1 MNPNGLGGIIQLIDK
16 FFQGSYPQSTLTY
29 ASSCHFHHSH
39 SFLIHPNHIHFPSIP
54 SQSST
59 YASSYHP
66 PLSILPSSPIH
77 PTILHSN
84 IPSNPSHSNLTQISL
99 QSNPTYYTLNSY
111 LISTY
116 YTPSSHTSNPSSKIY
131 PSIPLS
137 ISLSHLQSKSI
148 K

>member
-1 MNPNGLGGIIQLIDK
+1 MSPNGLGGIIQLIDK

-59 YASSYHP
+59 YASISHP
-66 PLSILPSSPIH
+66 HYYPPTSPLSILPSSPIH

-84 IPSNPSHSNLTQISL
+84 IPS
-99 QSNPTYYTLNSY
+99 
-111 LISTY
+111 STSPPN
-116 YTPSSHTSNPSSKIY
+116 TSPSSYHPPTNP
-131 PSIPLS
+131 
-137 ISLSHLQSKSI
+137 SHLQSKSI
-148 K
+148 KQPTSNNALNTSYTPLNEIPTY